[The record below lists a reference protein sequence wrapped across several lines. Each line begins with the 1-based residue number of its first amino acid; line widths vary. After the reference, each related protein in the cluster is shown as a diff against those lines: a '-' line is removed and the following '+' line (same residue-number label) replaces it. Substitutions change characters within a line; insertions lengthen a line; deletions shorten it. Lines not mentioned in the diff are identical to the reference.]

1 MERDWT
7 YFALIGLGVFLLW
20 GWHRR
25 RHGRGGNLLPVVAAI
40 LAVIAVLYLAIGA

>member
-20 GWHRR
+20 GWYRR
-25 RHGRGGNLLPVVAAI
+25 RHGRGGSLLPVVAAI